1 MGVGKMNGV
10 FRMSEQMKM
19 FDYTT
24 KVNKNCIRFD
34 NQSGIEH
41 KLAIL
46 DKCRQLLIDREDFF
60 TRARLQ
66 DNEAC
71 ADLFLFSNNM
81 ILEFQFAET
90 EESIERKRKMWTDR
104 RFNFEVVK
112 V

>member
-1 MGVGKMNGV
+1 
-10 FRMSEQMKM
+10 MSEQMRM

-24 KVNKNCIRFD
+24 KVNKNVIRFD
-34 NQSGIEH
+34 SQSGIEH

-46 DKCRQLLIDREDFF
+46 DKCRQLLIDGEDFF

-71 ADLFLFSNNM
+71 ADLYILSNNLV
-81 ILEFQFAET
+81 LEFQFAET
-90 EESIERKRKMWTDR
+90 EESIERKRKIWSEK
-104 RFNFEVVK
+104 RFNFDVVK